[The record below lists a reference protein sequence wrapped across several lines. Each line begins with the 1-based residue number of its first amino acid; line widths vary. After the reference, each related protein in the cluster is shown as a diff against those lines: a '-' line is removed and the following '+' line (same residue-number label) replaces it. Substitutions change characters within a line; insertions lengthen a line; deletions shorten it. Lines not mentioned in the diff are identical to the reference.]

1 MDASIARERAMAD
14 AVDASWN
21 DSEPPS
27 ALECVERITLDH
39 WRADEAEYLICD
51 RDQDSAEIL
60 SLIKCMSR
68 AEKKG
73 DRRRYETHALNL
85 ARLIHANAVTT
96 AVVLWSAR
104 R

>member
-21 DSEPPS
+21 DREPPS
-27 ALECVERITLDH
+27 DLECVERITLDR

-51 RDQDSAEIL
+51 RDEDSAEIL

-68 AEKKG
+68 AEARG
-73 DRRRYETHALNL
+73 DRRRYEILALDL
-85 ARLIHANAVTT
+85 AKLIHANAVTT
-96 AVVLWSAR
+96 AVELWSAEQ
-104 R
+104 